1 MALTKPKLSQNID
14 TDISVFTDP
23 ILVLHQGSSLA
34 NVDTGFLLNR
44 ANGLVNNVAIYWSE
58 GTKSFV
64 TAFTDSTGAPD
75 SNVNVLSYANL
86 RSNVTTVESIYTA
99 SGVYWSGNGQAWS
112 SGGGAFSQ
120 VRVTG
125 GNTILA
131 NAEGVS
137 TLTIVGGS
145 GITVTANPDTD
156 TLTFT
161 TVSTAESIWVTDHDS
176 GLVTDAV
183 VLSEDNGLVTDVA
196 VNEYDLGTITITGV
210 ITGDTIAVN
219 SMPGNRLIAGT
230 DISVGNISAS
240 GQLSGSFVP
249 TGSLIPFVNA
259 SYDLGNVTYRWDDL
273 YLSGSVTATTGTIG
287 NVTFTSANLG
297 VGTAT
302 PDLYAKLTSV
312 TANDVNTIA
321 AVATDGMIRIK
332 GYATGATSGVIE
344 ATNVA
349 QSSYA
354 PLFINGSILKF
365 GTNDT
370 EHARIHTNGNVVMLN
385 NVSISKSLGVGT
397 AVAGNIGE
405 IRATNYITAFYS
417 DKRLKSNIEP
427 ITSALDKVKHL
438 AGVLYTQNTLA
449 EQYGYNDYG
458 QQVGLFA
465 QDVQQVLPQAVKP
478 APFDIGPNGT
488 SISGQNYLTIQY
500 EKMVPLLVEA
510 IKELS
515 DIVDQLKEH

>member
-23 ILVLHQGSSLA
+23 ILVLHQGSTLA

-145 GITVTANPDTD
+145 GITVTADPNTD

-183 VLSEDNGLVTDVA
+183 VLSEDNGLITDGITD
-196 VNEYDLGTITITGV
+196 EYDLGTITITGV
-210 ITGDTIAVN
+210 ITGDTISVN
-219 SMPGNRLIAGT
+219 SIPGDRLITGT
-230 DISVGNISAS
+230 DISVGNISAAGNVQTGIVTAS
-240 GQLSGSFVP
+240 GNITADNVQTGIVTASGNI
-249 TGSLIPFVNA
+249 TA
-259 SYDLGNVTYRWDDL
+259 GNVT
-273 YLSGSVTATTGTIG
+273 TTGNVQAAYLQG
-287 NVTFTSANLG
+287 NGS
-297 VGTAT
+297 
-302 PDLYAKLTSV
+302 KLTNLNAAS
-312 TANDVNTIA
+312 TGKAIA
-321 AVATDGMIRIK
+321 M
-332 GYATGATSGVIE
+332 
-344 ATNVA
+344 
-349 QSSYA
+349 
-354 PLFINGSILKF
+354 SIVF
-365 GTNDT
+365 G
-370 EHARIHTNGNVVMLN
+370 G
-385 NVSISKSLGVGT
+385 
-397 AVAGNIGE
+397 
-405 IRATNYITAFYS
+405 
-417 DKRLKSNIEP
+417 
-427 ITSALDKVKHL
+427 
-438 AGVLYTQNTLA
+438 
-449 EQYGYNDYG
+449 
-458 QQVGLFA
+458 
-465 QDVQQVLPQAVKP
+465 
-478 APFDIGPNGT
+478 
-488 SISGQNYLTIQY
+488 
-500 EKMVPLLVEA
+500 
-510 IKELS
+510 
-515 DIVDQLKEH
+515 

>member
-1 MALTKPKLSQNID
+1 MSFPTSP
-14 TDISVFTDP
+14 
-23 ILVLHQGSSLA
+23 
-34 NVDTGFLLNR
+34 
-44 ANGLVNNVAIYWSE
+44 VNNQTTVVNGITYVYSSADNSW
-58 GTKSFV
+58 TRV
-64 TAFTDSTGAPD
+64 TANNITVSG
-75 SNVNVLSYANL
+75 NVNANKFY
-86 RSNVTTVESIYTA
+86 TTN
-99 SGVYWSGNGQAWS
+99 GVYWSGNGAAYA
-112 SGGGAFSQ
+112 GGGAFS
-120 VRVTG
+120 VVNVLSSNELT
-125 GNTILA
+125 A

-137 TLTIVGGS
+137 KLTLVGID
-145 GITVTANPDTD
+145 GISITSNSITD
-156 TLTFT
+156 TITFSVGT
-161 TVSTAESIWVTDHDS
+161 TAESIWVTDHDS
-176 GLVTDAV
+176 GLVTDSV

-219 SMPGNRLIAGT
+219 SIPGNRLITGT
-230 DISVGNISAS
+230 DISVGNIAAS

-297 VGTAT
+297 VGTTT

-349 QSSYA
+349 QSSYT
-354 PLFINGSILKF
+354 PLFINGSILRF

-370 EHARIHTNGNVVMLN
+370 EQARIHTNGNVVMLN
-385 NVSISKSLGVGT
+385 NVSVSKSLGVGT

-427 ITSALDKVKHL
+427 ITSALAKVKQL
-438 AGVLYTQNTLA
+438 AGVLYTQNALA

-488 SISGQNYLTIQY
+488 SISDQNYLTIQY